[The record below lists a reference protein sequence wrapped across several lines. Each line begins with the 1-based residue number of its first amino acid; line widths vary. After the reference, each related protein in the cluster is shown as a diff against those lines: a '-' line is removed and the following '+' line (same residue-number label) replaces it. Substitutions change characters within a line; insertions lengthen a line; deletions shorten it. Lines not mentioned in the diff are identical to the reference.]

1 MVSVVNVL
9 LAFVVLTTADVV
21 GKYRIPNSE
30 FGSDLLELKSDG
42 TYTRKM
48 SGCVFDIETTGVWTL
63 SNDTITFQSL
73 QTKDLRSKQI
83 ILKDSS
89 TYAVV
94 VKGKSLKPITTP
106 DSVFVEDYYLRKID
120 EK

>member
-1 MVSVVNVL
+1 M
-9 LAFVVLTTADVV
+9 
-21 GKYRIPNSE
+21 
-30 FGSDLLELKSDG
+30 
-42 TYTRKM
+42 
-48 SGCVFDIETTGVWTL
+48 
-63 SNDTITFQSL
+63 FQSL